1 MAAKKYTPKDINKN
15 GKLDQWEI
23 NKYKLINKGKPQMG
37 MGEQGALK
45 PKFLKGILTKDDGSM
60 TTLGN
65 IGNILSGGMIG
76 QGKSFIDMFRGGNP
90 AMYGANPPK
99 MKKPMK
105 YVSDAQRKAVHA
117 SKKDGGKGNPN
128 NKPKAAVRVT
138 AEGSKAKTSRLTGV
152 VKGKKVRTEQHHSGS
167 KSTLTKRKLTKEG
180 NEKFRKKKS
189 ITNKRAARIAK
200 RYNK

>member
-65 IGNILSGGMIG
+65 IGNILSGGLIG

-117 SKKDGGKGNPN
+117 SKEDGGKGNPN
-128 NKPKAAVRVT
+128 NKPKSTTIRFIDKKRDKYVVGNELT
-138 AEGSKAKTSRLTGV
+138 KT
-152 VKGKKVRTEQHHSGS
+152 
-167 KSTLTKRKLTKEG
+167 TKRKKKIKTVTK
-180 NEKFRKKKS
+180 
-189 ITNKRAARIAK
+189 KRAARITRK
-200 RYNK
+200 NLK